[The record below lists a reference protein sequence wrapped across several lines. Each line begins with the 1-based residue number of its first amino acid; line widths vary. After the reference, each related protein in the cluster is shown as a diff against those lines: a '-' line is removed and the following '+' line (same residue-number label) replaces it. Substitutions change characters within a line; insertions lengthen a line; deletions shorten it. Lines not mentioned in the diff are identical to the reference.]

1 MVPRAC
7 GARVVDKAG
16 GRGKAAREKA
26 LPRRCLTLT
35 VVAVPRLQWQLAPT
49 VVAVDPD
56 RSPVEPTTAQYD
68 LLERA
73 IVDGT
78 RIMIMRRGTEYLVIP
93 ERLRVE
99 SGREV
104 IVARHPSTG
113 HRLELVIGEIDSME
127 AVR

>member
-1 MVPRAC
+1 MQPST
-7 GARVVDKAG
+7 K
-16 GRGKAAREKA
+16 
-26 LPRRCLTLT
+26 
-35 VVAVPRLQWQLAPT
+35 
-49 VVAVDPD
+49 
-56 RSPVEPTTAQYD
+56 QYD
-68 LLERA
+68 QLERA

-99 SGREV
+99 AGREV

-113 HRLELVIGEIDSME
+113 HRLELVIGEIDTIE